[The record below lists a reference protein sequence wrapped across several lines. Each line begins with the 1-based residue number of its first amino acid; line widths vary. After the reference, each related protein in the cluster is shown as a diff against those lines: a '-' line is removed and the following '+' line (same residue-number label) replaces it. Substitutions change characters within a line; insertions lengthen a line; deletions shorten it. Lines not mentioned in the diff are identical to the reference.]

1 MTEAGSVFFR
11 RPDHEAG
18 AGAVAEIDALP
29 PSKTERALSARC
41 DWLRKS
47 PPPPL
52 FAALFCFPSFFFMKV
67 AKKRRRLRSPRSF
80 RNDGRTFNE
89 KLSMRPL
96 KPRDRVSSS
105 SAAWRLT
112 LMQRRVFTALADAGA
127 SCALSL
133 LFLFFLPNSIL
144 SQSGTRSGVL
154 RPVAG
159 LAIGR
164 AEAGRG
170 ASGRSGSL
178 ARFFQVNW
186 TSFPLL

>member
-1 MTEAGSVFFR
+1 MKPELA
-11 RPDHEAG
+11 P
-18 AGAVAEIDALP
+18 VAEIDALP

-47 PPPPL
+47 PPL

-89 KLSMRPL
+89 KLSKRPL
-96 KPRDRVSSS
+96 KPRDRVSSN

-133 LFLFFLPNSIL
+133 LFPFFLPNSIL
-144 SQSGTRSGVL
+144 SQPGSRSGGL

-170 ASGRSGSL
+170 ASGKERGFGALFSSELDFFPFAIMG
-178 ARFFQVNW
+178 RF
-186 TSFPLL
+186 

>member
-1 MTEAGSVFFR
+1 
-11 RPDHEAG
+11 
-18 AGAVAEIDALP
+18 
-29 PSKTERALSARC
+29 
-41 DWLRKS
+41 
-47 PPPPL
+47 
-52 FAALFCFPSFFFMKV
+52 MKV

-89 KLSMRPL
+89 KLSKRPL

-133 LFLFFLPNSIL
+133 LFFPSFSLSLLFLSFPPNSIL
-144 SQSGTRSGVL
+144 SQPGSRSGGL
-154 RPVAG
+154 RSVAG
-159 LAIGR
+159 LAKLGG

-170 ASGRSGSL
+170 ASGKERGFGALFSSELDFFPFAIMG
-178 ARFFQVNW
+178 RF
-186 TSFPLL
+186 